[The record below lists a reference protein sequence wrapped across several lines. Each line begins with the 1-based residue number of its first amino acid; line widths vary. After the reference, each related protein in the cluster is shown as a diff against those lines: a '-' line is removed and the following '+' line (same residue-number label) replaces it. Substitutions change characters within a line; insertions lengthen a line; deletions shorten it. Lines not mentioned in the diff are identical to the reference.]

1 MCEMFGVSS
10 DRTIDVT
17 AELKTFFRHG
27 EYNPHGWGIASWND
41 AGKITID
48 KEPVDS
54 TRSAKI
60 VKLLSSGISCR
71 GIIAHIRK
79 ATIGY
84 VEHKNTHPFIAHDPN
99 WREWAF
105 AHNGTIFECDDLSI
119 YSYKQKGSTDSERVF
134 LYLLDKINEETD
146 KKGHELDAK
155 ERFDVVDR
163 IVTGLSPKN
172 KLNIILYD
180 GEQTYLHTNYK
191 DSLYVSQTEDGAL
204 FSTKP
209 LSVGTWDHL
218 PFKTLVSYKEGEP
231 FLFGKEHEGE
241 YIPDEQAIRA
251 IFLANAGL

>member
-105 AHNGTIFECDDLSI
+105 AHNGTIFESDELLL
-119 YSYKQKGSTDSERVF
+119 YKDIQSGSTDSERIL
-134 LYLLDKINEETD
+134 LYILDQN
-146 KKGHELDAK
+146 KGIRDEAG
-155 ERFDVVDR
+155 RFKVMDSVAVK
-163 IVTGLSPKN
+163 LSDKN
-172 KLNIILYD
+172 KLNFLAFD
-180 GEQTYLHTNYK
+180 GEN
-191 DSLYVSQTEDGAL
+191 LYVHKNEAGTLYRKNNYGSVF
-204 FSTKP
+204 FSTRP
-209 LSVGTWDHL
+209 LDDGTWEEVPLNQLLVYRDGKIVYEGTVHDH
-218 PFKTLVSYKEGEP
+218 T
-231 FLFGKEHEGE
+231 
-241 YIPDEQAIRA
+241 YIHDEQQMNM
-251 IFLANAGL
+251 LLMEYSQL

>member
-105 AHNGTIFECDDLSI
+105 AHNGTIFDSDELFP
-119 YSYKQKGSTDSERVF
+119 YKDIQSGSTDSERIL
-134 LYLLDKINEETD
+134 LYILDQN
-146 KKGHELDAK
+146 KGIRDEA
-155 ERFDVVDR
+155 ERFKVMDSVAVK
-163 IVTGLSPKN
+163 LSDKN
-172 KLNIILYD
+172 KLNFLAFD
-180 GEQTYLHTNYK
+180 GE
-191 DSLYVSQTEDGAL
+191 DLYVHKNEAGTLYRKNNNGSVF
-204 FSTKP
+204 FSTRP
-209 LSVGTWDHL
+209 LDDGTWEEVPLNQLLVYRDGKIVYEGTVHDHTY
-218 PFKTLVSYKEGEP
+218 F
-231 FLFGKEHEGE
+231 H
-241 YIPDEQAIRA
+241 DEQQMNM
-251 IFLANAGL
+251 LLMEYSQL

>member
-17 AELKTFFRHG
+17 AELKTFFSHG

-105 AHNGTIFECDDLSI
+105 AHNGTIFESDELLL
-119 YSYKQKGSTDSERVF
+119 YKDIQSGSTDSERIL
-134 LYLLDKINEETD
+134 LYILDQN
-146 KKGHELDAK
+146 KGIRDEAG
-155 ERFDVVDR
+155 RFKVMDSVAVK
-163 IVTGLSPKN
+163 LSDKN
-172 KLNIILYD
+172 KLNFLAFD
-180 GEQTYLHTNYK
+180 GENFYVHKNEAGT
-191 DSLYVSQTEDGAL
+191 LYRKNNNGSVF
-204 FSTKP
+204 FSTRP
-209 LSVGTWDHL
+209 LDDGTWEEVPLNQLLVYRDGKIVYEGTVHDH
-218 PFKTLVSYKEGEP
+218 TYV
-231 FLFGKEHEGE
+231 H
-241 YIPDEQAIRA
+241 DEQQMNM
-251 IFLANAGL
+251 LLMEYSQL